1 MTMKRYTDMTKE
13 ELGLELAS
21 VRAEY
26 KELAAMPRK
35 LDMSRGKPNPV
46 QLDLSMGLRGQHP
59 AGLIVT
65 RKGTD
70 VRNYGE
76 LAGVDECKQLFADLL
91 GLEQKNIIMGGQ
103 SSLNLMYDAAAG
115 GVQRLPALGQTG
127 TGQIPVPGTGLRP
140 PLRHMPGVRH

>member
-1 MTMKRYTDMTKE
+1 MIMKSYLDMTKE
-13 ELGLELAS
+13 ELQAEHELVAK
-21 VRAEY
+21 EY
-26 KELAAMPRK
+26 KELAAIPRD
-35 LDMSRGKPNPV
+35 LNMARGKPNPV
-46 QLDLSMGLRGQHP
+46 QLDLSMGLLGQDP

-103 SSLNLMYDAAAG
+103 SSLNLMYDAVVKALLL
-115 GVQRLPALGQTG
+115 GVYKGSKPWGQ
-127 TGQIPVPGTGLRP
+127 
-140 PLRHMPGVRH
+140 